1 MGQENV
7 EAELTDM
14 IQRYPQIKQS
24 IIEMEKDRAAGENYE
39 PRQTLHADQFR
50 SVLSNAKKRAW
61 ALLLQ
66 DEAVGGKASIL
77 TREHELGMIGDRS
90 RK

>member
-1 MGQENV
+1 
-7 EAELTDM
+7 
-14 IQRYPQIKQS
+14 
-24 IIEMEKDRAAGENYE
+24 MEKDRASGENYE

-77 TREHELGMIGDRS
+77 TREHELGAIGDRS
-90 RK
+90 RKIGDYVTEERTKQEIEKIKNLPK